1 MTSFKITRPMR
12 FCNSISSLQGDLLY
26 GYLLVAYKNVV
37 TAIKKTSV
45 QILVVVSI
53 RFFYLYIKKNPSIII
68 QASTLKIGHVQ

>member
-53 RFFYLYIKKNPSIII
+53 RFFYLYIKKTHQLSSKP
-68 QASTLKIGHVQ
+68 AL

>member
-37 TAIKKTSV
+37 TAIKKKKSV

-53 RFFYLYIKKNPSIII
+53 RFFYLYIKKTHQLSSKP
-68 QASTLKIGHVQ
+68 AL